1 MLIINQSV
9 SFTKSSRLE
18 YESMPDMY
26 SPEKR
31 SEIMS
36 RIRAKETQAE
46 KIAFQYLRQQ
56 KIYFQKHYARA
67 AGKPDIALP
76 RKKKVVF
83 IDGDFWHGKT
93 YDKVLQNRPP
103 GDYWVLKIAG
113 NMERDKQQRKALADA
128 GWDILQIWEEDIK
141 RKSTRDQTLESIK
154 TFLTS

>member
-1 MLIINQSV
+1 
-9 SFTKSSRLE
+9 
-18 YESMPDMY
+18 MY

-46 KIAFQYLRQQ
+46 KIAFSFLR
-56 KIYFQKHYARA
+56 KNGVYFQKHYARA

-76 RKKKVVF
+76 RKKKAVF

-103 GDYWVLKIAG
+103 GDYWITKIKR
-113 NMERDKQQRKALADA
+113 NMERDKEQRDLLIAN
-128 GWDILQIWEEDIK
+128 GWQIMAVWEEDIK
-141 RKSTRDQTLESIK
+141 RKRTREETLSRIMA
-154 TFLTS
+154 FLSV